1 MSDTLFD
8 KLKKYGEGGT
18 YPMHMPGHKRNA
30 ALLGNALPY
39 GIDITEISDFDD
51 LHNANGVIDYIQQ
64 RLAAFYGAKKSFLL
78 VNGSTCGIMA
88 AVVSLCSFGDKIIAA
103 RNCHRSV
110 YRAIEL
116 YNLSPEWVIPPYDT
130 QTGIFGCVTAESIEI
145 AIEKCPDAK
154 AVIITSP
161 TYEGVISDIDKI
173 SLVCKRHGIP
183 LICDEAHGAHFPLF
197 YGGRAFS
204 DISVTSLHKTLPC
217 LTQVACLNIFSD
229 KVDIDRL
236 AETLQMFETSSPS
249 YVLMAS
255 ADRCMSLLE
264 TDGKELAA
272 RHTKRLEHFYKA
284 TERLRHLYI
293 KNSENC
299 DKSRI
304 VICCENTD
312 ISGRELFDRL
322 RREFDIECE
331 MASMRYAVALT
342 SICDSDEG
350 LICLENALVAIDKNL
365 RTVQCT
371 PLPKMCAPTVCKT
384 AYAAERCEKTLVS
397 VDESIGKVCGEYVWA
412 YPPGVPVIA
421 PGETV
426 TAQAAQNIL
435 EMRRAKLNVISR
447 GKEKIL
453 TLK

>member
-8 KLKKYGEGGT
+8 KLKNLSA
-18 YPMHMPGHKRNA
+18 YPMHMPGHKRNTS
-30 ALLGNALPY
+30 LLGDSLPY
-39 GIDITEISDFDD
+39 GIDITEITGFDD
-51 LHNANGVIDYIQQ
+51 LHHAHGVIDDIQR
-64 RLAAFYGAKKSFLL
+64 RLAHFYSSKKSFLL

-88 AVVSLCSFGDKIIAA
+88 AVVALCGFGDKIIVA

-116 YNLSPEWVIPPYDT
+116 YNLSPEWVMPPYDV
-130 QTGIFGCVTAESIEI
+130 QTGIFGSITAKSIEK
-145 AIEKCPDAK
+145 AIEKCPDTK

-173 SLVCKRHGIP
+173 SQVCKNNGVP

-197 YGGRAFS
+197 YGAHAVG

-229 KVDIDRL
+229 KVDTNRL

-264 TDGKELAA
+264 NSGKELAE

-284 TERLRHLYI
+284 TKSLKHLYI
-293 KNSENC
+293 KNSENT

-312 ISGRELFDRL
+312 MSGRELFDRL
-322 RREFDIECE
+322 RDVYGIECE

-350 LICLENALVAIDKNL
+350 VQRLENALLDIDKDL
-365 RTVQCT
+365 CKVQCA
-371 PLPKMCAPTVCKT
+371 PMPKMNAQMVRKT
-384 AYAAERCEKTLVS
+384 GYEAERCEKTLVS
-397 VDESIGKVCGEYVWA
+397 IDESIGKVCGEYVWA
-412 YPPGVPVIA
+412 YPPGVPIIA
-421 PGETV
+421 PGEII
-426 TAQAAQNIL
+426 TAEAAQSIF
-435 EMRRAKLNVISR
+435 EMRRANLNVISR
-447 GKEKIL
+447 DKEKIL
-453 TLK
+453 TLE

>member
-1 MSDTLFD
+1 MSDTLSD
-8 KLKKYGEGGT
+8 KLKNLNL
-18 YPMHMPGHKRNA
+18 YPMHMPGHKRNTDI
-30 ALLGNALPY
+30 LGNSLPY
-39 GIDITEISDFDD
+39 GIDITEITGFDD
-51 LHNANGVIDYIQQ
+51 LHCASGVIDDIQR

-88 AVVSLCSFGDKIIAA
+88 AAVALCSFGDKIIAA

-110 YRAIEL
+110 YKAIEL
-116 YNLSPEWVIPPYDT
+116 YNLSPDWVTPPFDT
-130 QTGIFGCVTAESIEI
+130 AAGIFASVSAE
-145 AIEKCPDAK
+145 AIEKAIERTPDAK

-161 TYEGVISDIDKI
+161 TYEGVISDTEKI
-173 SLVCKRHGIP
+173 AKVCESHGIP

-197 YGGRAFS
+197 CTSRAVG

-229 KVDIDRL
+229 KVDTERI

-255 ADRCMSLLE
+255 ADRCMTLLE
-264 TDGKELAA
+264 KGGKELAQ
-272 RHTKRLEHFYKA
+272 RHTDRLGYFYKA
-284 TERLRHLYI
+284 AENLKHLYI

-322 RREFDIECE
+322 RRDLDIECE
-331 MASMRYAVALT
+331 MASMRYVVALT

-350 LICLENALVAIDKNL
+350 LLRLENALAAIDKNL
-365 RTVQCT
+365 HKAQCT
-371 PLPKMCAPTVCKT
+371 SLPEIIAPKVCKT
-384 AYAAERCEKTLVS
+384 AYEAQKCEKTLIS
-397 VDESIGKVCGEYVWA
+397 LGDSIGRVCGEYVWA

-421 PGETV
+421 PGEV
-426 TAQAAQNIL
+426 ITAEAVQSIT
-435 EMRRAKLNVISR
+435 EMRRARLNVTSR
-447 GKEKIL
+447 DEQKLLIL
-453 TLK
+453 K

>member
-1 MSDTLFD
+1 MSDSLFD
-8 KLKKYGEGGT
+8 KLKNLSL
-18 YPMHMPGHKRNA
+18 YPMHMPGHKRNSD
-30 ALLGNALPY
+30 LLGNFLPY
-39 GIDITEISDFDD
+39 GIDITEITGFDD
-51 LHNANGVIDYIQQ
+51 LHRASGVIDDIQR

-88 AVVSLCSFGDKIIAA
+88 AVVALCSFGDKIIAA

-110 YRAIEL
+110 YKAIEL
-116 YNLSPEWVIPPYDT
+116 YNLSPDWVTPPLDT
-130 QTGIFGCVTAESIEI
+130 QTGIFTSVSAEGVEK
-145 AIEKCPDAK
+145 AIEHTPDAK
-154 AVIITSP
+154 AVIITTP
-161 TYEGVISDIDKI
+161 TYEGVVSDTQKI
-173 SLVCKRHGIP
+173 AKVCEKCGIP
-183 LICDEAHGAHFPLF
+183 LICDTAHGAHFPLF
-197 YGGRAFS
+197 YGKSAVG

-229 KVDIDRL
+229 KVNTERI

-255 ADRCMSLLE
+255 GDRCMRLLE
-264 TDGKELAA
+264 KEGKELAQ
-272 RHTKRLEHFYKA
+272 RHTDRLEHFYKA
-284 TERLRHLYI
+284 AESLKHLHI

-312 ISGRELFDRL
+312 ISGKELFDRL
-322 RREFDIECE
+322 RREHGIECE

-350 LICLENALVAIDKNL
+350 LLRLENALAAIDKDL
-365 RTVQCT
+365 HKAQCT
-371 PLPKMCAPTVCKT
+371 PLPEIIAPKVYKT
-384 AYAAERCEKTLVS
+384 AYQAQKCEKLLVS
-397 VDESIGKVCGEYVWA
+397 LDESIGKVCGEYVWA

-421 PGETV
+421 PGEV
-426 TAQAAQNIL
+426 ITADIVQNIL

-447 GKEKIL
+447 DKEKLLIL
-453 TLK
+453 K